1 MCCVVCCVLCV
12 GLVGLVVGLVVG
24 CCVVVGGPATAAAR
38 RPGVGRYW
46 HRPEVVE
53 VEAGVGRD

>member
-1 MCCVVCCVLCV
+1 LGWLLGWLLGVVL
-12 GLVGLVVGLVVG
+12 
-24 CCVVVGGPATAAAR
+24 GGPATAAAR

-53 VEAGVGRD
+53 VEVEAGVGRD

>member
-1 MCCVVCCVLCV
+1 VCCVLCVVCCVL
-12 GLVGLVVGLVVG
+12 GWLLGVVL
-24 CCVVVGGPATAAAR
+24 GGPATAAAR

-46 HRPEVVE
+46 HRPEVEVEAE